1 MTGARNPF
9 AAPLLQG
16 AAGVHGENL
25 LTVRDVA
32 TRLAVSTATVY
43 RLCKQG
49 QLRSIRV
56 SGAVRVD
63 PTSVATFVAL
73 GGKTPTTS

>member
-1 MTGARNPF
+1 M
-9 AAPLLQG
+9 
-16 AAGVHGENL
+16 
-25 LTVRDVA
+25 RDVA